1 MSGNARQGKDKPL
14 HCIVASDR
22 LFALGYSADEVNAYL
37 SQTPFEE
44 LVQANL
50 DAMEANF
57 AAEEAAALQDLKERR
72 EVADAMMRS
81 AAGPEFMR
89 RPGED

>member
-1 MSGNARQGKDKPL
+1 MSGNARQGKDNPR
-14 HCIVASDR
+14 HYIVASDR

-57 AAEEAAALQDLKERR
+57 AAEEAAALKELKERR
-72 EVADAMMRS
+72 ELADAMMRS

-89 RPGED
+89 RSGED